1 MKILNYFLQSIIV
14 YFFFLLG
21 RILGLKISRKIF
33 SLLFS
38 IVGPFFKSKKIIEK
52 NLINFSRKVVNVNKK
67 SITKDMWINYGKT
80 FIEYIFLDIFQKKI
94 PICNLQMKKYYYKLV
109 KKKTSNFY
117 FRPFCK
123 LRINVYEITKK
134 NIQLATIYRP
144 LNNFFKSIY
153 GIFEKNMYVKIKLKK
168 E

>member
-38 IVGPFFKSKKIIEK
+38 IVGPFFKSKKVIEK

-67 SITKDMWINYGKT
+67 NIANDMWINYGKT
-80 FIEYIFLDIFQKKI
+80 FIEYIFLDVFQKK
-94 PICNLQMKKYYYKLV
+94 
-109 KKKTSNFY
+109 NFQ
-117 FRPFCK
+117 
-123 LRINVYEITKK
+123 YEI
-134 NIQLATIYRP
+134 
-144 LNNFFKSIY
+144 NN
-153 GIFEKNMYVKIKLKK
+153 
-168 E
+168 